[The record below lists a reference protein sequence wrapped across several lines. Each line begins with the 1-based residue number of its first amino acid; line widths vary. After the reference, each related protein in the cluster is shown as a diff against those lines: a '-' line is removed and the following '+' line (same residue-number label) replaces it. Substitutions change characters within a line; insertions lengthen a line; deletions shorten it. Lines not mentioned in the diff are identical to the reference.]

1 MLPKLYTSSDQASNL
16 SLCSGCAEVTVN
28 GDIVGQV
35 QRGSL
40 VGETALLAKG
50 HLAGA
55 TVTTLVPTKVVVWN
69 KHK

>member
-1 MLPKLYTSSDQASNL
+1 
-16 SLCSGCAEVTVN
+16 VTVN